1 MAWHGANVWLGA
13 QLSTGSRASFALW
26 PLHQDSGHTFCDGS
40 GLPRGQKQDPPSFLK
55 ASLRRRLRGGTGTPP
70 PIPSCCLKQTESS
83 GGTFHPGRAWVQKA
97 RSTAELCWPL
107 SGTLQALPFQ
117 VVDSSVGGGL
127 GPPQHPSC
135 GLLAPRPASPPAA
148 LSRRD
153 EGNRRCPGPSKRAC
167 YPPTPPSPRT
177 FLWVSWRGM

>member
-1 MAWHGANVWLGA
+1 MADGLARGKRLAGCSALHGVQGILCPVASPSGF
-13 QLSTGSRASFALW
+13 RA
-26 PLHQDSGHTFCDGS
+26 HVCGGS
-40 GLPRGQKQDPPSFLK
+40 GLPRGQKQDPPSFVK
-55 ASLRRRLRGGTGTPP
+55 ASAESWYRVPP
-70 PIPSCCLKQTESS
+70 LPVPSCCLKQRESS
-83 GGTFHPGRAWVQKA
+83 GGKGLVQKA

-107 SGTLQALPFQ
+107 SGALHALPFQ

-153 EGNRRCPGPSKRAC
+153 EGNPRCPGPSKRAC

>member
-26 PLHQDSGHTFCDGS
+26 PLHQDSGHTFVVALVSQEGKS
-40 GLPRGQKQDPPSFLK
+40 RIHR
-55 ASLRRRLRGGTGTPP
+55 ASLRRRLRAGTGYPP
-70 PIPSCCLKQTESS
+70 SPVPSCCLKQRESS
-83 GGTFHPGRAWVQKA
+83 GGKGLVQKA

-107 SGTLQALPFQ
+107 SGALHALPLQ

-167 YPPTPPSPRT
+167 YPPTPPSLRT
-177 FLWVSWRGM
+177 FLWVSWRRM